1 MANRALSLIV
11 DSPAEDRIAPIAV
24 GDVVRTGEHAYPRYR
39 VIAMSDDRAWVRDA
53 QDGTDHIVPV
63 ARCRKI

>member
-1 MANRALSLIV
+1 MAKAALTLVVSK
-11 DSPAEDRIAPIAV
+11 PAGQAIAP

-39 VIAMSDDRAWVRDA
+39 VIATSDDRAWVRDV
-53 QDGTDHIVPV
+53 QDGTDHIVPI